1 MKAMLP
7 GLCSLSILLAAC
19 GSAPNERLGMYGD
32 RFYPCPDSPNCVSS
46 MASEQKHHVEP
57 LDTSGMA
64 QEKAKAVIMNIL
76 KDTKRCRIITVEEQY
91 IHAEYRSFLFR
102 FVDDLEL
109 FFPEATPLIHIKSA
123 SRIGYS
129 DFGVN
134 RKRVEKIRS
143 LFQHR
148 TGMEE

>member
-1 MKAMLP
+1 MKAILP
-7 GLCSLSILLAAC
+7 GICGLSILLAAC
-19 GSAPNERLGMYGD
+19 GSTPDDRLGMQGNS
-32 RFYPCPDSPNCVSS
+32 FYPCSDSPNCVSS
-46 MASEQKHHVEP
+46 MANDLKHRVEP
-57 LDTSGMA
+57 LDISGMA

-109 FFPEATPLIHIKSA
+109 FFPENTPLIHIKSA
-123 SRIGYS
+123 SRLGYS

-143 LFQHR
+143 LFRHR
-148 TGMEE
+148 AGVAE